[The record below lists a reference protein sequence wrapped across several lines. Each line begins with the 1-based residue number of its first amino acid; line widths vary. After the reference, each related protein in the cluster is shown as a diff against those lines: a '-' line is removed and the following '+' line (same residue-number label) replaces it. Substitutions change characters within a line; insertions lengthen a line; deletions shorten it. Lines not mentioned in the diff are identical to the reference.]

1 MIIGLSMK
9 ERDQLVIF
17 NKLCEREI
25 TQSAAARALRLSAR
39 WVRTKLKRFLKLGA
53 VGLVHKSR
61 GKPSSR
67 AWAQEQKAWVMKLF
81 EGQFEGFGPT
91 FAAEKLEE
99 LYGLQISH
107 ETLRKAMINAG
118 HWHGKQRKSKHR
130 ERRERKE
137 YYGVMIQ
144 LDGSPHDWFEGRAP
158 KCTLLVFIDD
168 ATSQLLWLEFAPSES
183 LESLMEATRH
193 YMRRHGRPLS
203 FYVDFGSV
211 FSVNTNNPERDKIT
225 QFERACEELDVTVIH
240 ARSPQAKGRVER
252 SNQTHQDRLIKELRL
267 AEISSMEEANK
278 FAQDVY
284 LPKHNKQ
291 FAVPAAKDGDVHRAI
306 DQFELDNIFC
316 IKDSRVVQNDFTV
329 QYKKQILQLTAH
341 QHAVVR
347 PKEEIV
353 IHEQFDGKLSL
364 FIRKI
369 PLNFVE
375 LRAKPKKQKTY
386 QLKPERCYKPA
397 KNHPWKQSYKN
408 IITSTANGGY

>member
-17 NKLCEREI
+17 NKLRERQI
-25 TQSAAARALRLSAR
+25 TQSAAAQALRLSAR

-53 VGLVHKSR
+53 IGLVHQNR
-61 GKPSSR
+61 GKQSSR
-67 AWAQEQKAWVMKLF
+67 VWDQKQKAWVMKLF
-81 EGQFEGFGPT
+81 DEQFEGFGPT

-99 LYGLQISH
+99 LYGIKVSH

-118 HWHGKQRKSKHR
+118 HWHGRQRKPKHLKW
-130 ERRERKE
+130 RERKE

-168 ATSQLLWLEFAPSES
+168 ATSQILWLEFVPSES
-183 LESLMEATRH
+183 LESVMKAVRH
-193 YMRRHGRPLS
+193 YMELCGRPLS

-225 QFERACEELDVTVIH
+225 QFERACKELGVSVIH
-240 ARSPQAKGRVER
+240 AHSPQAKGRVER
-252 SNQTHQDRLIKELRL
+252 SNKTHQDRLIKELRL
-267 AEISSMEEANK
+267 AGISSMEEANK
-278 FAQDVY
+278 FVRNVY

-291 FAVPAAKDGDVHRAI
+291 FSVPAAKDGDVHRSI

-316 IKDSRVVQNDFTV
+316 IKESRLVQNDFTV
-329 QYKKQILQLTAH
+329 QYKKRILQLTAH
-341 QHAVVR
+341 QYAVVR
-347 PKEEIV
+347 PKEEV
-353 IHEQFDGKLSL
+353 AIHEQFNGKLSF

-375 LRAKPKKQKTY
+375 LLIKPKKQKTY
-386 QLKPERCYKPA
+386 QLKPERHYKPA

>member
-17 NKLCEREI
+17 NKLREGQI
-25 TQSAAARALRLSAR
+25 TQSAAAQALRLGAR
-39 WVRTKLKRFLKLGA
+39 WVRTKLKRFIKFGA
-53 VGLVHKSR
+53 VGLVHQGR

-67 AWAQEQKAWVMKLF
+67 VWDQEQRACVIKLF
-81 EGQFEGFGPT
+81 DEQFEGFGPT

-99 LYGLQISH
+99 LYGIKISH
-107 ETLRKAMINAG
+107 ETLRKAMINAR
-118 HWHGKQRKSKHR
+118 HWHGRQRKPKHLKW
-130 ERRERKE
+130 RERKE

-168 ATSQLLWLEFAPSES
+168 ATSQILWLEFVPSES
-183 LESLMEATRH
+183 LESVMKAVRH
-193 YMRRHGRPLS
+193 YMELCGRPLS

-225 QFERACEELDVTVIH
+225 QFERACKELGVSVIH
-240 ARSPQAKGRVER
+240 AHSPQAKGRVER
-252 SNQTHQDRLIKELRL
+252 SNKTHQDRLIKELRL
-267 AEISSMEEANK
+267 AGISSMKEANK
-278 FAQDVY
+278 FAQNVY

-291 FAVPAAKDGDVHRAI
+291 FAVPAAKNGNVHRSI

-316 IKDSRVVQNDFTV
+316 IKESRLVQNDFTV
-329 QYKKQILQLTAH
+329 QYKKRILQLTAH

-347 PKEEIV
+347 PKEEV
-353 IHEQFDGKLSL
+353 AIHEQFDGRLSL

-369 PLNFVE
+369 PLNFIE
-375 LRAKPKKQKTY
+375 LRTKPKKQKTY
-386 QLKPERCYKPA
+386 HLKPERCYKPA

-408 IITSTANGGY
+408 IIPTSTNGGY